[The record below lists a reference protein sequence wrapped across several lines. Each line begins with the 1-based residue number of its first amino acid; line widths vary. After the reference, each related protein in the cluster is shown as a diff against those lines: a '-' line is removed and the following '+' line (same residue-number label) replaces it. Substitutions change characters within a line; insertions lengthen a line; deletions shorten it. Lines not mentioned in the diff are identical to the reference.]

1 MKFFRSFAFE
11 LQSATLQLKI
21 IECSADLVP
30 TIFEDEF
37 QVRSLILAG
46 SKTNMPRGN
55 IDDSAQIGRNFKK

>member
-30 TIFEDEF
+30 TIFEDELQF
-37 QVRSLILAG
+37 RSL
-46 SKTNMPRGN
+46 
-55 IDDSAQIGRNFKK
+55 KKDFLLHISEWPACNYE

>member
-30 TIFEDEF
+30 TIFEDELQF
-37 QVRSLILAG
+37 RSLKKDFLLHI
-46 SKTNMPRGN
+46 SEW
-55 IDDSAQIGRNFKK
+55 SACNYE

>member
-30 TIFEDEF
+30 TIFEDELQF
-37 QVRSLILAG
+37 RSL
-46 SKTNMPRGN
+46 
-55 IDDSAQIGRNFKK
+55 KKDFLLHISEWPGCNYE